1 MPRASRMVVPMSARL
16 VVFAGLNVA
25 HCDKRRASQP
35 SRENDT
41 GLAFR
46 KDQAHFDRQPD
57 ALKIGGFAYD
67 VDGP

>member
-1 MPRASRMVVPMSARL
+1 MVVPMSARL

-25 HCDKRRASQP
+25 HYDKRRASQP

-57 ALKIGGFAYD
+57 ALQIGRFAYD